1 MVSKNTIAFLILL
14 PLMFEVAP
22 SLAQPSDSPDRGVAP
37 DFSYS
42 RGNLEVS
49 APKPSALGRRTLR
62 GGASLAVNKNQA
74 PSPADACNLQPHALG
89 PCHAGSGVTESPTE
103 SPKGMSASST
113 HSLHT
118 DSFCPDCESG
128 SIDPNTPIQ
137 TPP

>member
-14 PLMFEVAP
+14 PLMFEVAQ

-49 APKPSALGRRTLR
+49 APNPSALGRRTLR

-74 PSPADACNLQPHALG
+74 PSPADACNPQPHALG
-89 PCHAGSGVTESPTE
+89 PCHGI
-103 SPKGMSASST
+103 
-113 HSLHT
+113 
-118 DSFCPDCESG
+118 SFA
-128 SIDPNTPIQ
+128 SIDYSMLLEPYNCLTHQVYKKIVIYDFF
-137 TPP
+137 TFL